1 MLSYSFKNKNF
12 LKLALTHSSSNIDFN
27 NYERL
32 EFLGDSIISFVVS
45 KWLFLKYPNEDL
57 GDLSKKK
64 SLLVSRDNLSLV
76 GEKLQLINYAYIGK
90 SINLDSEPTKNRMKA
105 DLYESIVAAIF
116 IDSNYENV
124 KFFIENTLLNK
135 SLLNYEENYKSQLN
149 ESCYKD
155 KISSPVYSLID
166 ESGPDH
172 IKAYKVQVLVNNQL
186 FFGTGT
192 RIKDAEKKAAKKAF
206 LNIFQA

>member
-45 KWLFLKYPNEDL
+45 KWLFLKYPNEDQ

>member
-12 LKLALTHSSSNIDFN
+12 LKLALTHSSSIIDSN

-45 KWLFLKYPNEDL
+45 EWLFLKYPDENQ

-76 GEKLQLINYAYIGK
+76 GEKLQLINYVYIGK
-90 SINLDSEPTKNRMKA
+90 SINLDSEPTKNRIKA

-116 IDSNYENV
+116 IDSDYENV
-124 KFFIENTLLNK
+124 KFFIKNTLLNK
-135 SLLNYEENYKSQLN
+135 TLLNYEENYKSQLN

-155 KISSPVYSLID
+155 EIPSPIYSLID

-172 IKAYKVQVLVNNQL
+172 IKIYKVQVSVNNQL

-206 LNIFQA
+206 LGIFQA

>member
-1 MLSYSFKNKNF
+1 LLSYSFKNKNF

-45 KWLFLKYPNEDL
+45 KWLFLKYPNEDQ